1 MRVKLTINFSKPPET
16 QALEGEIEVAKFSL
30 VTTER
35 CKVKAENVQPE
46 VEQSIGRAVW
56 PSSIVERFIVLD
68 KPDGAVT
75 DKAAINASLNK

>member
-35 CKVKAENVQPE
+35 CKVKAENATR
-46 VEQSIGRAVW
+46 S
-56 PSSIVERFIVLD
+56 
-68 KPDGAVT
+68 
-75 DKAAINASLNK
+75 